1 MQSDQSAE
9 GKHQGIMRHNRGRQ
23 RIESKKIRF
32 KWRVENE
39 ECEVKNAERS
49 EDRKLRMENNDRTL
63 SFFFLMLSIL
73 ASNDFFHIAYSCTS
87 RRIGCFAMQRYS
99 ASQRHLLFAAY

>member
-23 RIESKKIRF
+23 RIESKRIRF

-49 EDRKLRMENNDRTL
+49 EDWK
-63 SFFFLMLSIL
+63 
-73 ASNDFFHIAYSCTS
+73 
-87 RRIGCFAMQRYS
+87 
-99 ASQRHLLFAAY
+99 